1 MRIHVSSNNNFISI
15 YFYKINLIKIQQL
28 FKYVNIDHVSI
39 LLDESNKYIFD
50 NYILVDDFI
59 NHISN
64 VNSSVLVFDGNVE
77 SCLTDKEL
85 DILMNKKILVDID
98 LGENMTYIIIN
109 KDNITITKEEIKK
122 YLVNKL
128 LSQAKLDWHVIIFI

>member
-15 YFYKINLIKIQQL
+15 YFYKINLIKVQQL
-28 FKYVNIDHVSI
+28 FKYMNIDHVSI
-39 LLDESNKYIFD
+39 LLYESNKYISD

-85 DILMNKKILVDID
+85 DILMNKKILVDIN

-109 KDNITITKEEIKK
+109 KNNIAITKEEIKK
-122 YLVNKL
+122 
-128 LSQAKLDWHVIIFI
+128 IFN

>member
-39 LLDESNKYIFD
+39 LLYESNKYIFD

-128 LSQAKLDWHVIIFI
+128 LPQAKLD

>member
-39 LLDESNKYIFD
+39 LLYESNKYIFD

-85 DILMNKKILVDID
+85 DILKNKKILVDID

-122 YLVNKL
+122 
-128 LSQAKLDWHVIIFI
+128 IFS

>member
-85 DILMNKKILVDID
+85 DILDKELDILMNKKILVDIN

-122 YLVNKL
+122 
-128 LSQAKLDWHVIIFI
+128 IFS

>member
-85 DILMNKKILVDID
+85 DILMNKKILVDIN

-122 YLVNKL
+122 
-128 LSQAKLDWHVIIFI
+128 IFS

>member
-39 LLDESNKYIFD
+39 LLYESNKYIFD

-109 KDNITITKEEIKK
+109 KDNIIITKEEIKK
-122 YLVNKL
+122 
-128 LSQAKLDWHVIIFI
+128 IFS

>member
-39 LLDESNKYIFD
+39 LLYESNKYIFD
-50 NYILVDDFI
+50 NYILVDNFI

-122 YLVNKL
+122 
-128 LSQAKLDWHVIIFI
+128 IFS

>member
-28 FKYVNIDHVSI
+28 FKYMNIDHVSI

-85 DILMNKKILVDID
+85 DILMNKK
-98 LGENMTYIIIN
+98 NTSRY
-109 KDNITITKEEIKK
+109 
-122 YLVNKL
+122 
-128 LSQAKLDWHVIIFI
+128 

>member
-77 SCLTDKEL
+77 SCLADKEL

-122 YLVNKL
+122 
-128 LSQAKLDWHVIIFI
+128 IFS

>member
-39 LLDESNKYIFD
+39 LLYESNKYIFD

-109 KDNITITKEEIKK
+109 KDNITITKVEIKK
-122 YLVNKL
+122 
-128 LSQAKLDWHVIIFI
+128 IFS

>member
-39 LLDESNKYIFD
+39 LLYESNKYIFD

-85 DILMNKKILVDID
+85 DILMNKKILVDIN

-122 YLVNKL
+122 
-128 LSQAKLDWHVIIFI
+128 IFS

>member
-15 YFYKINLIKIQQL
+15 YFYKINLIKVQQL
-28 FKYVNIDHVSI
+28 FKYMNIDHVSI

-85 DILMNKKILVDID
+85 DILMNKKILVDIN

-109 KDNITITKEEIKK
+109 KNNIAITKEEIKK
-122 YLVNKL
+122 
-128 LSQAKLDWHVIIFI
+128 IFS

>member
-15 YFYKINLIKIQQL
+15 YFYKINLIKIQQP

-39 LLDESNKYIFD
+39 LLYESNKYIFD

-122 YLVNKL
+122 
-128 LSQAKLDWHVIIFI
+128 IFS

>member
-39 LLDESNKYIFD
+39 LLYESNKYIFD

-85 DILMNKKILVDID
+85 DILINKKILVDID

-122 YLVNKL
+122 
-128 LSQAKLDWHVIIFI
+128 IFS

>member
-85 DILMNKKILVDID
+85 DILMNKKILVDIN

-128 LSQAKLDWHVIIFI
+128 LSQAKLD

>member
-39 LLDESNKYIFD
+39 LLYESNKYIFD

-109 KDNITITKEEIKK
+109 KDNITITKEEIK
-122 YLVNKL
+122 NKRRN
-128 LSQAKLDWHVIIFI
+128 KKNI

>member
-1 MRIHVSSNNNFISI
+1 M
-15 YFYKINLIKIQQL
+15 
-28 FKYVNIDHVSI
+28 
-39 LLDESNKYIFD
+39 
-50 NYILVDDFI
+50 VDDFI

-122 YLVNKL
+122 
-128 LSQAKLDWHVIIFI
+128 IFS

>member
-39 LLDESNKYIFD
+39 LLYESNKYIFD
-50 NYILVDDFI
+50 NYILVDVFI

-122 YLVNKL
+122 
-128 LSQAKLDWHVIIFI
+128 IFS

>member
-39 LLDESNKYIFD
+39 LLYESNKYIFD

-77 SCLTDKEL
+77 SCLTNKEL

-122 YLVNKL
+122 
-128 LSQAKLDWHVIIFI
+128 IFS

>member
-1 MRIHVSSNNNFISI
+1 M
-15 YFYKINLIKIQQL
+15 
-28 FKYVNIDHVSI
+28 NIDHVSI

-85 DILMNKKILVDID
+85 DILMNKKILVDIN

-109 KDNITITKEEIKK
+109 KNNIAITKEEIKK
-122 YLVNKL
+122 
-128 LSQAKLDWHVIIFI
+128 IFS

>member
-39 LLDESNKYIFD
+39 LLYESNKYIFD

-122 YLVNKL
+122 
-128 LSQAKLDWHVIIFI
+128 IFQVYTK

>member
-15 YFYKINLIKIQQL
+15 YSYKINLIKIQQL

-39 LLDESNKYIFD
+39 LLYESNKYIFD

-122 YLVNKL
+122 
-128 LSQAKLDWHVIIFI
+128 IFS

>member
-28 FKYVNIDHVSI
+28 LKYVNIDHVSI

-85 DILMNKKILVDID
+85 DILMNKKILVDIN

-122 YLVNKL
+122 
-128 LSQAKLDWHVIIFI
+128 IFS

>member
-39 LLDESNKYIFD
+39 LLYESNKYIFD

-128 LSQAKLDWHVIIFI
+128 LSQAKLD

>member
-39 LLDESNKYIFD
+39 LLYESNKYIFD

-85 DILMNKKILVDID
+85 DILMNKK
-98 LGENMTYIIIN
+98 Y
-109 KDNITITKEEIKK
+109 
-122 YLVNKL
+122 
-128 LSQAKLDWHVIIFI
+128 

>member
-77 SCLTDKEL
+77 LCLTDKEL
-85 DILMNKKILVDID
+85 DILTNKKILVDIN

-122 YLVNKL
+122 
-128 LSQAKLDWHVIIFI
+128 IFS

>member
-39 LLDESNKYIFD
+39 LLYESNKYIFD
-50 NYILVDDFI
+50 NYILVDDLI

-122 YLVNKL
+122 
-128 LSQAKLDWHVIIFI
+128 IFS

>member
-15 YFYKINLIKIQQL
+15 YFYKINLFKIQQL

-122 YLVNKL
+122 
-128 LSQAKLDWHVIIFI
+128 IFS

>member
-85 DILMNKKILVDID
+85 DILMNKK
-98 LGENMTYIIIN
+98 Y
-109 KDNITITKEEIKK
+109 
-122 YLVNKL
+122 
-128 LSQAKLDWHVIIFI
+128 

>member
-39 LLDESNKYIFD
+39 LLYESNKYIFD

-109 KDNITITKEEIKK
+109 KDNITITKEKIKK
-122 YLVNKL
+122 
-128 LSQAKLDWHVIIFI
+128 IFS

>member
-39 LLDESNKYIFD
+39 LLYESNKYIFD

-85 DILMNKKILVDID
+85 DILMNKK
-98 LGENMTYIIIN
+98 NTSRY
-109 KDNITITKEEIKK
+109 
-122 YLVNKL
+122 
-128 LSQAKLDWHVIIFI
+128 

>member
-1 MRIHVSSNNNFISI
+1 MRIHVSYNNNFISI
-15 YFYKINLIKIQQL
+15 YFYKINLIKVQQL
-28 FKYVNIDHVSI
+28 FKYMNIDHVSI
-39 LLDESNKYIFD
+39 LLYESNKYIFD
-50 NYILVDDFI
+50 NYILADDFI

-85 DILMNKKILVDID
+85 DILMNKKILVDIN

-109 KDNITITKEEIKK
+109 KNNIAMTKEEIKK
-122 YLVNKL
+122 
-128 LSQAKLDWHVIIFI
+128 IFN

>member
-28 FKYVNIDHVSI
+28 FKYVNIDHVLI

-128 LSQAKLDWHVIIFI
+128 LSQAKLD

>member
-64 VNSSVLVFDGNVE
+64 VNSSVLVFDGNVD

-122 YLVNKL
+122 
-128 LSQAKLDWHVIIFI
+128 IFS

>member
-15 YFYKINLIKIQQL
+15 YFYKINLIKVQQL
-28 FKYVNIDHVSI
+28 FKYMNIDHVSI
-39 LLDESNKYIFD
+39 LLYESNKYIFD

-85 DILMNKKILVDID
+85 DILMNKKILVDIN

-109 KDNITITKEEIKK
+109 KNNIAITKEEIKK
-122 YLVNKL
+122 
-128 LSQAKLDWHVIIFI
+128 IFN

>member
-85 DILMNKKILVDID
+85 DILMNKKILVDIN

>member
-15 YFYKINLIKIQQL
+15 YFYKINLIKVQQL
-28 FKYVNIDHVSI
+28 FKYMNIDHVSI
-39 LLDESNKYIFD
+39 LLYESNKYIFD

-64 VNSSVLVFDGNVE
+64 VNSSVLVFDGKVE

-85 DILMNKKILVDID
+85 DILMNKKILVDINF
-98 LGENMTYIIIN
+98 GENMTYIIIN

-122 YLVNKL
+122 
-128 LSQAKLDWHVIIFI
+128 IFS

>member
-39 LLDESNKYIFD
+39 LLYESNKYIFD

-128 LSQAKLDWHVIIFI
+128 LPQAKLDWHVIIFI